1 MTAKATI
8 PPKAKGELS
17 QDPPKQSR
25 ANSSQTVLNEQDV
38 KVQCGDLDGILRP
51 GVKRGDESIEFTDRD
66 GKSHVVQ
73 AVEFERMGGR
83 GSTRKWR
90 QSIRLAVDIPA
101 VEIDDDS
108 KRGIPIGKFLRDE
121 GQVYRESII
130 GRCLE
135 MWFPE
140 VEQFY
145 PGEVIDYK
153 ADSGEHEILYGDG
166 NREWIYLC
174 LQRTRWPDGL
184 PTRLELIKAQ
194 PGER

>member
-1 MTAKATI
+1 
-8 PPKAKGELS
+8 
-17 QDPPKQSR
+17 
-25 ANSSQTVLNEQDV
+25 
-38 KVQCGDLDGILRP
+38 
-51 GVKRGDESIEFTDRD
+51 
-66 GKSHVVQ
+66 
-73 AVEFERMGGR
+73 MGGR

-121 GQVYRESII
+121 GQVYARASSV
-130 GRCLE
+130 GASDVV
-135 MWFPE
+135 PE

-174 LQRTRWPDGL
+174 LQRTRWSRRLRRLDSSSSRRNREKGDG
-184 PTRLELIKAQ
+184 KV
-194 PGER
+194 